1 MSQAPGEIEA
11 APGSAGP
18 PPEVVG
24 LPLCEAERVLAAA
37 GVWYEA
43 RETAPRRFGPGEPR
57 FAAEP
62 RVIQQRHAGAGL
74 LLIVAYPLADPSE
87 PVA

>member
-1 MSQAPGEIEA
+1 MSQAPEENEA
-11 APGSAGP
+11 P
-18 PPEVVG
+18 PDVVG

-37 GVWYEA
+37 GVLYEA

-62 RVIQQRHAGAGL
+62 RVIQQRHVGAGL
-74 LLIVAYPLADPSE
+74 LLIVAYPLADPSDA
-87 PVA
+87 PA